1 MRPRLAV
8 FTGCVNRTQILTIAR
23 QALQSDSSQACFLNL
38 SFEKVC
44 WPHTLV
50 FYLCPQSSE
59 ARGLVI
65 KDGFLFVCFIS
76 GLFPLTSGP
85 LVCHLLFACV
95 YTVNMQIP
103 QQMGRKTLG
112 RAFCSGAHE
121 YP

>member
-1 MRPRLAV
+1 M
-8 FTGCVNRTQILTIAR
+8 
-23 QALQSDSSQACFLNL
+23 NL

-85 LVCHLLFACV
+85 LVCHLVCMCV
-95 YTVNMQIP
+95 HSEYANPPSKWEGKHSEELSAVALTSIP
-103 QQMGRKTLG
+103 SPGQHGHRLSIIHG
-112 RAFCSGAHE
+112 I
-121 YP
+121 